1 MTRKLPR
8 RWRVTVGGYG
18 YKVTAFERTA
28 GGVLYIRWWDRA
40 RNNWVPRSLGHRDR
54 ERAEQ
59 EARTLAGALLAANE
73 AEHRGDLTLADL
85 FGRFEREV
93 IQHEKPRQAA
103 EDRRRMA
110 VWTASLGAARQLE
123 GLDRAALDQF
133 VRSRRAG
140 TLTVPDVKLSARPT
154 DRTIGADLEFQRED
168 VQSEDLANRF
178 FSQYEQRVLLETP
191 QAERTAAFFKIW
203 TAKEALIKAMGVG
216 LALPLDSFDVALQP
230 ISGSL
235 LVATRPK
242 SSEPL
247 AWRVQSLPA
256 PNGYVAALAT
266 EGQVDPP
273 QMLDW

>member
-1 MTRKLPR
+1 MLSVPSLP
-8 RWRVTVGGYG
+8 T
-18 YKVTAFERTA
+18 
-28 GGVLYIRWWDRA
+28 LSL
-40 RNNWVPRSLGHRDR
+40 RSVHVWTINL
-54 ERAEQ
+54 
-59 EARTLAGALLAANE
+59 LALEKRSPEDLLAADE
-73 AEHRGDLTLADL
+73 RERRDRL
-85 FGRFEREV
+85 RFE
-93 IQHEKPRQAA
+93 
-103 EDRRRMA
+103 EDRRRFA
-110 VWTASLGAARQLE
+110 VTRMGLRLLLGGYSEADPAGLSFAYSPAGKPSL
-123 GLDRAALDQF
+123 
-133 VRSRRAG
+133 AG
-140 TLTVPDVKLSARPT
+140 VKMDIRFNVSHSHEYAMVAIGRGQE
-154 DRTIGADLEFQRED
+154 IGADLEFQRED

-178 FSQYEQRVLLETP
+178 FSQYERRVLLEIP